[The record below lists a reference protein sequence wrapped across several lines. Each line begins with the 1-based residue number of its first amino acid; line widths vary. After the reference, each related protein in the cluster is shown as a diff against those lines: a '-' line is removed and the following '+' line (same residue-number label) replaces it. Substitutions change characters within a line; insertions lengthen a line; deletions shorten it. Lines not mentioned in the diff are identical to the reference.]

1 MHIESGPTTE
11 RKIRTTLLLLMV
23 AVFSV
28 WFAYDGF
35 VGWPSQNQKEFLQ
48 IIPLDERPKAATGP
62 IYPTINEASENAAR
76 EKVKE
81 EVTSSQ
87 QREALIK
94 HFGGPPTYEN
104 AEGIHYFGTVHRVMA
119 KLEGGK
125 VAEVVGRRGQR
136 SNYDL
141 LFQKYLSGGLGV
153 LALYLAWFVLRVR
166 GTRLVLDE
174 NGLTLNG
181 VGPITWDAMKSLDIS
196 RFQKKGWL
204 DLVYTS
210 GGSDRRLRLDEY
222 HLARF
227 DDVIDEICR
236 RKGFENPL
244 PVKAPPAP
252 EGNSST

>member
-35 VGWPSQNQKEFLQ
+35 VGWPGQNQKEFLQ
-48 IIPLDERPKAATGP
+48 IIPLDERPKAASGP
-62 IYPTINEASENAAR
+62 TYPHITEAEENGAR
-76 EKVKE
+76 EAMKNAI
-81 EVTSSQ
+81 TSSQ
-87 QREALIK
+87 QRDALVK
-94 HFGGPPTYEN
+94 YFGGPPTYEN

-125 VAEVVGRRGQR
+125 VAEIVGRRGQR

-174 NGLTLNG
+174 NGLALNG
-181 VGPITWDAMKSLDIS
+181 VGPIGWDAMKSMDIS
-196 RFQKKGWL
+196 RFQKKGWVE
-204 DLVYTS
+204 LVYATD
-210 GGSDRRLRLDEY
+210 GSDRRLRLDEY

-227 DDVIDEICR
+227 DDIIDEICR

-244 PVKAPPAP
+244 PVKSPATAD
-252 EGNSST
+252 EGAA